1 MLVHGSTATPAGA
14 LPTWMVA
21 VTLIGAVN
29 GATWLPGGDVVPA
42 AAAAGA
48 IRIADAASTISACR
62 VILMVQPP
70 RRRFTT
76 PGSSRGPRTL
86 SKSPSRRVG
95 PDAVVARRPAARSG
109 RAARSARA

>member
-1 MLVHGSTATPAGA
+1 MLVHGLTATSSGA

-21 VTLIGAVN
+21 VTLIGAVT
-29 GATWLPGGDVVPA
+29 GATRRFAGDVVPA
-42 AAAAGA
+42 AAAVTGA
-48 IRIADAASTISACR
+48 SGIADAASTMSACR
-62 VILMVQPP
+62 VVLMVQPP

-86 SKSPSRRVG
+86 SKGPSRRVG

-109 RAARSARA
+109 RAA